1 LEENRR
7 FLTEGGKGLVGV
19 HAAFTCSDDTLQ
31 AAAAV
36 AADLGVGVHVHVC
49 EGPEDAGA
57 PERLRNLARP
67 DWLLAHCVHLPED
80 PGLPGTIAHN
90 PRSNLNNS
98 VGYAR
103 PTRFGNPVV
112 LGSDGIGA
120 AMLEEFQIAYL
131 CHRGADVTASPDTA
145 WSWLE
150 NGRALIPETAD
161 DIVTWS
167 YDRME
172 PWHVAFTPAIRPL
185 QVEIGGEVVL
195 LDGGATRVDPA
206 EVRAKAAEQATRLH
220 SRL

>member
-1 LEENRR
+1 
-7 FLTEGGKGLVGV
+7 
-19 HAAFTCSDDTLQ
+19 
-31 AAAAV
+31 
-36 AADLGVGVHVHVC
+36 
-49 EGPEDAGA
+49 
-57 PERLRNLARP
+57 
-67 DWLLAHCVHLPED
+67 
-80 PGLPGTIAHN
+80 LPGTIAHN